1 MSSMTSATEEIAE
14 KRIGMTLFIH
24 SILLVGSS
32 AIPEENFLLWF
43 PINLTIEALIIIQ
56 LLRMWKKYKYNTK
69 QYYTIQVY
77 WMLIGLS
84 YFAMAPIVKV
94 MYYTPSFWPVLIV
107 TVFLFVYAHLIRE
120 KIAEVFVNPKKERKL
135 RLWPVS
141 LSILIL
147 VGILIMA
154 ILRAKSYHPNLGIA
168 VILYLIGGMM
178 VFVATPF
185 SLSGERLEELKGESV
200 A

>member
-1 MSSMTSATEEIAE
+1 MSSMIPAKEEIAE

-24 SILLVGSS
+24 GILLVGSS
-32 AIPEENFLLWF
+32 AIPEEDFLLWF
-43 PINLTIEALIIIQ
+43 PINLAIEALIIIQ

-94 MYYTPSFWPVLIV
+94 MYYTTSFWPVFIV
-107 TVFLFVYAHLIRE
+107 TVLMFIYAHVIRE
-120 KIAEVFVNPKKERKL
+120 KIAEVFVNPKKERQL
-135 RLWPVS
+135 QLWPVS

-154 ILRAKSYHPNLGIA
+154 ILRANSYHPNLGIA
-168 VILYLIGGMM
+168 IFLYLIGGMTA
-178 VFVATPF
+178 FLATPF
-185 SLSGERLEELKGESV
+185 SLSGERLEELKGED
-200 A
+200 AD